1 MYHDE
6 SSMKQALCLQ
16 IQIMQG
22 SNQLDEFSVICKQ
35 NYLWKM
41 DFPEISVV
49 KNSLPSLEKN
59 PNKQNIPHSLKLVD
73 LCEDLSLLSST
84 RVELQSEEIS
94 IFDKWLVCY
103 NW

>member
-6 SSMKQALCLQ
+6 SSMKQALSLQ

-49 KNSLPSLEKN
+49 KK
-59 PNKQNIPHSLKLVD
+59 
-73 LCEDLSLLSST
+73 LSSFPRKKPET
-84 RVELQSEEIS
+84 NKTFL
-94 IFDKWLVCY
+94 LP
-103 NW
+103 

>member
-6 SSMKQALCLQ
+6 SNMKQALCLQ

-22 SNQLDEFSVICKQ
+22 SNQLDEFSVIRKQ

-59 PNKQNIPHSLKLVD
+59 KIQTKHSSFFKTCRPVWGFK
-73 LCEDLSLLSST
+73 SHKFYQ
-84 RVELQSEEIS
+84 R
-94 IFDKWLVCY
+94 
-103 NW
+103 